1 MDRAVV
7 SPFNGQEALRMAVK
21 LIMGENY
28 HGISIESGRD
38 AATIALQIVTTNTG
52 HTNVIAG
59 GTPTFSPLAAAF
71 PDKLD
76 KQHELGQF
84 LTPSAVAEF
93 MASLFETHRN
103 DVHLIDA
110 GAGEGA
116 LSSALV
122 GRLCHEPRK
131 TKRISVTAYE
141 IDGAQIESLRARF
154 EGCRRECDRAG
165 LSFSATVL
173 HEDFI
178 AAAVPMVRNDLFGSQ
193 PLAFNLAIIN
203 PPYRK
208 IRSDSSTRQLL
219 RSAGIE
225 ASNLY
230 AGFVALVTRLLV
242 NGGELVAITPR
253 SFCNGP
259 YFKLFREDFLE
270 TMSLRRLHVFESRS
284 AAFSR
289 DAVLQE
295 NIIFH
300 AVKDTTKPKR
310 VIIST
315 SSGEPAGTVTERVV
329 DYCKI
334 VSPNDAE
341 RFIHLPTDDQDAQA
355 RQAME
360 RFSTSLPALGVSVS
374 TGRVVDF
381 RAKEFLRQQPG
392 RDTAPLIYPC
402 HFNGGFVHWPREKSR
417 KPNAIVSNDQTR
429 ELLVP
434 AGIYVLVKRFTAKEE
449 RRRVVAC
456 IYDSHQIEAP
466 LVGFENHLNYFHI
479 AGRGF
484 PMALAKGLAAFLNST
499 FVDLYFRQFNGHTQ
513 VNATD
518 LRSFNYP
525 SRGELERLGES
536 VTDLEMPQ
544 EQLDG
549 IVKRAFF

>member
-1 MDRAVV
+1 
-7 SPFNGQEALRMAVK
+7 
-21 LIMGENY
+21 
-28 HGISIESGRD
+28 
-38 AATIALQIVTTNTG
+38 
-52 HTNVIAG
+52 
-59 GTPTFSPLAAAF
+59 
-71 PDKLD
+71 
-76 KQHELGQF
+76 
-84 LTPSAVAEF
+84 

-131 TKRISVTAYE
+131 PKRISVTAYE

-230 AGFVALVTRLLV
+230 AGFVALITRLLGK
-242 NGGELVAITPR
+242 GGELVAITPR

-259 YFKLFREDFLE
+259 YFKPFREDFLE
-270 TMSLRRLHVFESRS
+270 AMSLRRLHVFESRS
-284 AAFSR
+284 AAFSG

-300 AVKDTTKPKR
+300 AVKGALKPKQ

-315 SSGEPAGTVTERVV
+315 SSGEHHGTATERAV
-329 DYCKI
+329 DFREI
-334 VSPNDAE
+334 VSPDDAE
-341 RFIHLPTDDQDAQA
+341 QFIHLPTGDKHAQV
-355 RQAME
+355 RRAMGQLT
-360 RFSTSLPALGVSVS
+360 TSLSALGVSVS

-402 HFNGGFVHWPREKSR
+402 HFNGGFVHWPREKAR
-417 KPNAIVSNDQTR
+417 KPNAIVSNEQTR

-434 AGIYVLVKRFTAKEE
+434 AGVYVLVKRFTTKEE

-466 LVGFENHLNYFHI
+466 LVGFENHLNYFHA
-479 AGRGF
+479 AGRGLT
-484 PMALAKGLAAFLNST
+484 MALAKGLAAFLNST
-499 FVDLYFRQFNGHTQ
+499 VVDVYFRQFNGHTQ

-518 LRSFNYP
+518 LRSLNYP
-525 SRGELERLGES
+525 TRTELERLGARISYPEIS
-536 VTDLEMPQ
+536 Q
-544 EQLDG
+544 EQLDT
-549 IVKRAFF
+549 IVEEELF

>member
-1 MDRAVV
+1 LQPCE
-7 SPFNGQEALRMAVK
+7 SAL
-21 LIMGENY
+21 
-28 HGISIESGRD
+28 ISIESARD
-38 AATIALQIVTTNTG
+38 AAIIAAEFVTTAIVL
-52 HTNVIAG
+52 TNVIAG
-59 GTPTFSPLAAAF
+59 ETPILSPFAPALR
-71 PDKLD
+71 DDLD

-84 LTPSAVAEF
+84 LTPSPVAEF
-93 MASLFETHRN
+93 MASLFEIHRSE
-103 DVHLIDA
+103 VHLLDA
-110 GAGEGA
+110 GAGVGS
-116 LSSALV
+116 LSAALV

-131 TKRISVTAYE
+131 PKRISVTAYE
-141 IDGAQIESLRARF
+141 IDGAQIESLRATLDD
-154 EGCRRECDRAG
+154 CRRECERVG
-165 LSFSATVL
+165 ISFLATVL
-173 HEDFI
+173 NADFI
-178 AAAVPMVRNDLFGSQ
+178 AAAVPMVRNDFFGSL
-193 PLAFNLAIIN
+193 PPPFNVAIIN

-208 IRSDSSTRQLL
+208 IRSDSPTRLLL

-230 AGFVALVTRLLV
+230 AGFVALITRLLV
-242 NGGELVAITPR
+242 KGGEMVAITPR

-300 AVKDTTKPKR
+300 AVKGIAKPKH

-315 SSGEPAGTVTERVV
+315 SSGEPTSTVTERAV
-329 DYCKI
+329 DFHKI
-334 VSPNDAE
+334 VSPDDVE
-341 RFIHLPTDDQDAQA
+341 QFIHLPTDDQHAQA

-360 RFSTSLPALGVSVS
+360 RLSTSLSALGVSVS

-402 HFNGGFVHWPREKSR
+402 HFNGGFVHWPKEKAR
-417 KPNAIVSNDQTR
+417 KPNAIVNNEQTR
-429 ELLVP
+429 ALLVP

-479 AGRGF
+479 TGRGL

-525 SRGELERLGES
+525 SRAELERLGES
-536 VTDLEMPQ
+536 ITDLEMPQ

-549 IVKRAFF
+549 IVEREFF

>member
-1 MDRAVV
+1 MLPGAFTGFPACPGNRPDKFLFSRGK
-7 SPFNGQEALRMAVK
+7 SDIR
-21 LIMGENY
+21 
-28 HGISIESGRD
+28 IESTGN
-38 AATIALQIVTTNTG
+38 AAIIAVELVTTAIANT
-52 HTNVIAG
+52 NIIAG
-59 GTPTFSPLAAAF
+59 EMPTFSSF
-71 PDKLD
+71 PPVLRDDLD

-84 LTPSAVAEF
+84 LTPLPVAEF
-93 MASLFETHRN
+93 MASLIEIHRN
-103 DVHLIDA
+103 EVHLLDA
-110 GAGEGA
+110 GAGAGA
-116 LSSALV
+116 LSAALV

-131 TKRISVTAYE
+131 PKRISITTYE
-141 IDGAQIESLRARF
+141 VDAAQIESLRATLDD
-154 EGCRRECDRAG
+154 CRRECEQVG
-165 LSFSATVL
+165 ISFSATVL
-173 HEDFI
+173 NEDFI
-178 AAAVPMVRNDLFGSQ
+178 AAAVPMVRNDFFGSK
-193 PLAFNLAIIN
+193 PSPFNVAIIN

-208 IRSDSSTRQLL
+208 IRGDSSTRLLL
-219 RSAGIE
+219 RSADIE

-230 AGFVALVTRLLV
+230 VGFVALVIRLLV

-259 YFKLFREDFLE
+259 YFKPFREDFLE
-270 TMSLRRLHVFESRS
+270 AMSLRRLHVFKSRS

-300 AVKDTTKPKR
+300 AVKGTAKPER
-310 VIIST
+310 IIIST
-315 SSGEPAGTVTERVV
+315 CSGEPASTVTERVV
-329 DYCKI
+329 DFRNI
-334 VSPNDAE
+334 VSPDDAE
-341 RFIHLPTDDQDAQA
+341 HFIHLPTDDRHAQA
-355 RQAME
+355 RQAMG
-360 RFSTSLPALGVSVS
+360 RLSTSLSALGVSVS

-402 HFNGGFVHWPREKSR
+402 HFNGGFVHWPREKAR
-417 KPNAIVSNDQTR
+417 KPNAIVSNEHTHD
-429 ELLVP
+429 LLVP

-449 RRRVVAC
+449 RKRVVAC

-479 AGRGF
+479 GGSGL
-484 PMALAKGLAAFLNST
+484 PMALAKGLALFLNST

-525 SRGELERLGES
+525 SRAKLERLGES
-536 VTDLEMPQ
+536 INDLEMPQ

-549 IVKRAFF
+549 IVERESF

>member
-1 MDRAVV
+1 MNSVIR
-7 SPFNGQEALRMAVK
+7 
-21 LIMGENY
+21 IENVC
-28 HGISIESGRD
+28 D
-38 AATIALQIVTTNTG
+38 AAIIAAEHVIIPAF

-59 GTPTFSPLAAAF
+59 ETPTVSPFAPTSHGAW
-71 PDKLD
+71 DR
-76 KQHELGQF
+76 QHELGQF
-84 LTPSAVAEF
+84 LTPNPVADF
-93 MASLFETHRN
+93 MASLFEIPRSE
-103 DVHLIDA
+103 VHLLDA
-110 GAGEGA
+110 GAGAGA
-116 LSSALV
+116 LSTALV
-122 GRLCHEPRK
+122 SRLCHEPRK
-131 TKRISVTAYE
+131 PKRICITTYE
-141 IDGAQIESLRARF
+141 IDEAQIESLRATLDS
-154 EGCRRECDRAG
+154 CRRECERTG
-165 LSFSATVL
+165 ISFSATVL
-173 HEDFI
+173 NEDFI
-178 AAAVPMVRNDLFGSQ
+178 TAAVPMVWNDFFGSQ
-193 PLAFNLAIIN
+193 PPPFNVAIIN

-208 IRSDSSTRQLL
+208 IRSDSSTRLLL

-230 AGFVALVTRLLV
+230 AGFVALITRLLV
-242 NGGELVAITPR
+242 KGGELVAITPR

-259 YFKLFREDFLE
+259 YFKPFREDFLE

-284 AAFSR
+284 AAFRR

-300 AVKDTTKPKR
+300 AVKGATKPKR

-315 SSGEPAGTVTERVV
+315 SSGEPASTVTERVV
-329 DYCKI
+329 DFRKI
-334 VSPNDAE
+334 VSPDDTE
-341 RFIHLPTDDQDAQA
+341 QFIHLPTDDQHAQA
-355 RQAME
+355 CQAME
-360 RFSTSLPALGVSVS
+360 RLSTSLSALGVSIS

-402 HFNGGFVHWPREKSR
+402 HFNGGFVHWPREKAR
-417 KPNAIVSNDQTR
+417 KPNAIVSNEQTR
-429 ELLVP
+429 ALLLP

-456 IYDSHQIEAP
+456 IYDSHQIAAP

-479 AGRGF
+479 AGHGL

-525 SRGELERLGES
+525 SRAELERLGENI
-536 VTDLEMPQ
+536 TDFEMLQ
-544 EQLDG
+544 KQLDE
-549 IVKRAFF
+549 IVEREIF